1 MDNFQNNSP
10 DKSRGAVV
18 IASSYTALGV
28 VRSLGRNG
36 IPVWILDNKK
46 APTGLSRYVKRSF
59 PLNIENENE
68 QVDLLIEIASKYG
81 LHGWALFPDSD
92 KGSAL
97 IARNYQ
103 ELGKYYQLT
112 TPPWDILQWA
122 VDKSLTYQLA
132 AETGVDYP
140 TTYYPKS
147 RVDVEKLEGQFP
159 MILKPAS
166 HQGHDAFS
174 NIRAWQANNKE
185 ELLALYDSICGL
197 VDLSVIMIQE
207 MIPGGLDTEFSYAA
221 VCKDGKVLADAM
233 AERKRLMPLD
243 FGVGVYIETIEKKE
257 IEAPAKRWL
266 EKINY
271 TGLVEIDFK
280 FDRQDGRY
288 KILDVNARAWGWI
301 AMGAYAGVDFP
312 YLMWKLSQGG
322 SVSVAHARPGVRWI
336 RTVSDLESA
345 IQSMRNGSLSLGE
358 YLASL
363 KGVKHQMY
371 VWDDLKPGLAD
382 FSQFVSR
389 IFRKIKKL
397 LFGD

>member
-1 MDNFQNNSP
+1 MEKFQNNKP
-10 DKSRGAVV
+10 ENPRGAVV

-59 PLNIENENE
+59 PLNIDDETE
-68 QVDLLIEIASKYG
+68 QVNLLIDIASKYG

-97 IARNYQ
+97 IAKHYE
-103 ELGKYYQLT
+103 ELIKYYQLT
-112 TPPWDILQWA
+112 TPPWNILQWA

-132 AETGVDYP
+132 ADTGVDYP
-140 TTYYPKS
+140 KTYYPKS

-174 NIRAWQANNKE
+174 NIRAWQANNKD
-185 ELLALYDSICGL
+185 ELLALYDSIYGQ

-207 MIPGGLDTEFSYAA
+207 MIAGGLDTEFSYAA

-233 AERKRLMPLD
+233 AERKRLMPID
-243 FGVGVYIETIEKKE
+243 FGVGVYIEMIEKKE

-312 YLMWKLSQGG
+312 YLMWKLSQGE
-322 SVSVAHARPGVRWI
+322 SFSPARARPGVRWI

-345 IQSMRNGSLSLGE
+345 IQSMRNGSLSLAK

-363 KGVKHQMY
+363 NGVRHQMY
-371 VWDDLKPGLAD
+371 VWDDLKPALAD
-382 FSQFVSR
+382 FFQFVSR

>member
-1 MDNFQNNSP
+1 MENFQKNSP
-10 DKSRGAVV
+10 DKPCGAVV
-18 IASSYTALGV
+18 LASSYTALGI

-36 IPVWILDNKK
+36 IPVWILDDKN

-59 PLNIENENE
+59 PLVENETE
-68 QVDLLIEIASKYG
+68 QLALLIEIAKKYD
-81 LHGWALFPDSD
+81 LRGWALFPDSD

-97 IARNYQ
+97 IAKHHQ
-103 ELGKYYQLT
+103 ELSEYYQLT
-112 TPPWDILQWA
+112 IPPWPILQWA
-122 VDKSLTYQLA
+122 VDKSLTYQVA

-140 TTYYPKS
+140 KTFYPKS

-159 MILKPAS
+159 VILKPAS

-174 NIRAWQANNKE
+174 NIRAWQANNKD
-185 ELLALYDSICGL
+185 ELLALYDTIYGL
-197 VDLSVIMIQE
+197 VDSSVIMIQE

-221 VCKDGKVLADAM
+221 LCKDGKVLADAM

-243 FGVGVYIETIEKKE
+243 FGVGVYLETIEKKE

-280 FDRQDGRY
+280 FDKQDGRY

-301 AMGAYAGVDFP
+301 AMCAYAGVDFP
-312 YLMWKLSQGG
+312 YLMWKLSQGE
-322 SVSVAHARPGVRWI
+322 SISPAHARSGVRWI
-336 RTVSDLESA
+336 RTVSDLDSA
-345 IQSMRNGSLSLGE
+345 IQSMRNGSLTLGE

-371 VWDDLKPGLAD
+371 VWDDLKPALAD
-382 FSQFVSR
+382 FSRFARRV
-389 IFRKIKKL
+389 FRNLKRV
-397 LFGD
+397 LFGK

>member
-1 MDNFQNNSP
+1 MENFQNNRP
-10 DKSRGAVV
+10 GEPRGAVV

-36 IPVWILDNKK
+36 IPVWILDNRK

-59 PLNIENENE
+59 PLNIENEAE
-68 QVDLLIEIASKYG
+68 QVDLLIEIASKYD
-81 LHGWALFPDSD
+81 LCGWALFPDSD

-97 IARNYQ
+97 IAKHYE
-103 ELGKYYQLT
+103 ELSRYYQLT

-132 AETGVDYP
+132 AKVGVDYP
-140 TTYYPKS
+140 KTYYPKS

-174 NIRAWQANNKE
+174 NIRAWQANNKD
-185 ELLALYDSICGL
+185 ELLALYDSIHGL

-207 MIPGGLDTEFSYAA
+207 MIAGGLDTEFSYAA

-257 IEAPAKRWL
+257 IEAPARRWL

-280 FDRQDGRY
+280 YDRQDGRY

-312 YLMWKLSQGG
+312 YLMWKLSQGE
-322 SVSVAHARPGVRWI
+322 SFSPAHARPGVRWI

-345 IQSMRNGSLSLGE
+345 IQSMRSGSLSLGQ

-371 VWDDLKPGLAD
+371 VWDDLKPASAD
-382 FSQFVSR
+382 FFQFVSR
-389 IFRKIKKL
+389 VFRKIKKTIVR
-397 LFGD
+397 